1 MPDNLSIGDALV
13 ESVIVFSER
22 GSFNLTTSFVSASIY
37 ESVFTPG
44 VVCDITVLDTQDII
58 GSLQLLGDELVSFQ
72 FKSPNMIGANFIF
85 ALYEISDQQQLSSQ
99 RAKTYVLRCVSEE
112 AMFAKT
118 NYVQKSYND
127 LCSNMVQDIC
137 ENYLSTRK
145 RVVVE
150 ETRGNQ
156 NILVPHKSPF
166 EAIRMIRARSVSSSD
181 NRSSSYVFFEARE
194 NEEQLLRFCTLESRF
209 ATEPVKRFKQ
219 SGAININVLN
229 AEQDTN
235 ILSFKIPQQ
244 ISSIDRI
251 AFGGPRRI
259 TTFNWTT
266 WQTETRDVQTSDSN
280 YKDGGGGTDVSNT
293 FRNRYYNT
301 RIPPQALIPVDIS
314 DRPSTYIP
322 ESSAD
327 YQAYIAQLLQNT
339 LKIRVPGDTQLT
351 AGVTIDCTLPN
362 RSGNTT
368 EMKED
373 PLMSGKF
380 LISRIHHRIGMVQER
395 PRYTCIIECLKGRFE
410 EGIS

>member
-13 ESVIVFSER
+13 DTLIVVSER
-22 GSFNLTTSFVSASIY
+22 GSLNLTTSFVSASIY
-37 ESVFTPG
+37 ESIFTPG

-58 GSLQLLGDELVSFQ
+58 GTLQLLGDELVVFN
-72 FKSPNMIGANFIF
+72 FKSPNMRAANFVF
-85 ALYEISDQQQLSSQ
+85 ALDEISDQQQFASQ

-127 LCSNMVQDIC
+127 LCSNMIQDIC
-137 ENYLSTRK
+137 GTYLNSRK
-145 RVVVE
+145 RLQLE
-150 ETRGNQ
+150 PTRGNQ
-156 NILVPHKSPF
+156 NILIPSKNPY
-166 EAIRMIRARSVSSSD
+166 EAIRMVRARSVSAGD
-181 NRSSSYVFFEARE
+181 TRSSSYVFFEARE
-194 NEEQLLRFCTLESRF
+194 NETQILRFCTLEQRF
-209 ATEPVKRFKQ
+209 ETAPVKSFKQ
-219 SGAININVLN
+219 SGAININALSN
-229 AEQDTN
+229 EQDTN
-235 ILSFKIPQQ
+235 ILSFKIPKQ
-244 ISSIDRI
+244 ISSMDRI
-251 AFGGPRRI
+251 TFGGPRRI

-266 WQTETRDVQTSDSN
+266 WQTETKDVVTSDTN
-280 YKDGGGGTDVSNT
+280 YKDGGSGTDVSNT
-293 FRNRYYNT
+293 FRNRYYNA
-301 RIPPQALIPVDIS
+301 RIPPQSLIPVDVS
-314 DRPSTYIP
+314 DRPLTYIP

-327 YQAYIAQLLQNT
+327 YQAYIAQLMQNT
-339 LKIRVPGDTQLT
+339 LKIRVPGDTVLT

-395 PRYTCIIECLKGRFE
+395 PRYTCVIEALKGRFE

>member
-13 ESVIVFSER
+13 ETLIIFSER
-22 GSFNLTTSFVSASIY
+22 GSLNLTTSFVSASIY
-37 ESVFTPG
+37 ESIFTPG

-58 GSLQLLGDELVSFQ
+58 GNLQLLGDELVSFQ
-72 FKSPNMIGANFIF
+72 FKSPNLRAANFIF
-85 ALYEISDQQQLSSQ
+85 ALYEISDQQQLASQ
-99 RAKTYVLRCVSEE
+99 RAKTYVIRCVSEE

-118 NYVQKSYND
+118 NIVQKSYND

-137 ENYLSTRK
+137 ENYLSTKK

-150 ETRGNQ
+150 PTRGNQ
-156 NILVPHKSPF
+156 NILVPGKNPF
-166 EAIRMIRARSVSSSD
+166 EAIKMIRGRSVSAED

-194 NEEQLLRFCTLESRF
+194 DEEQLLRFCTLESRF
-209 ATEPVKRFKQ
+209 ATEPVKSFKQ
-219 SGAININVLN
+219 SGAININALSN
-229 AEQDTN
+229 EQDNN

-266 WQTETRDVQTSDSN
+266 WQFESKDIVTSDTN
-280 YKDGGGGTDVSNT
+280 YKDGGSGTDVSAS
-293 FRNRYYNT
+293 FRNRYYNA

-314 DRPSTYIP
+314 SRPLTFIP

-327 YQAYIAQLLQNT
+327 YQAYIAQLMQNT

-351 AGVTIDCTLPN
+351 AGVTIDCTLPS

-380 LISRIHHRIGMVQER
+380 LISRIHHRIGLVQER
-395 PRYTCIIECLKGRFE
+395 PRYTCVIEALKGRFE
-410 EGIS
+410 EGIQ

>member
-13 ESVIVFSER
+13 ETLIVFSER
-22 GSFNLTTSFVSASIY
+22 GSLNLTTSFVSASIY
-37 ESVFTPG
+37 ESIFTPG

-58 GSLQLLGDELVSFQ
+58 GNLQLLGDELVSFQ
-72 FKSPNMIGANFIF
+72 FKSPNLRAANFIF
-85 ALYEISDQQQLSSQ
+85 ALYEISDQQQLASQ
-99 RAKTYVLRCVSEE
+99 RAKTYVIRCVSEE

-118 NYVQKSYND
+118 NIVQKSYND

-137 ENYLSTRK
+137 ETYLSTKK

-150 ETRGNQ
+150 PTRGNQ
-156 NILVPHKSPF
+156 NILVPGKNPF
-166 EAIRMIRARSVSSSD
+166 EAIKMIRGRSVSAED

-194 NEEQLLRFCTLESRF
+194 DEEQLLRFCTLESRF
-209 ATEPVKRFKQ
+209 ATTPVKSFKQ
-219 SGAININVLN
+219 SGAININALSN
-229 AEQDTN
+229 EQDNN

-251 AFGGPRRI
+251 IFGGPRRI

-266 WQTETRDVQTSDSN
+266 WQFESNDVITSDTN
-280 YKDGGGGTDVSNT
+280 YKDGGSGTDVSAS
-293 FRNRYYNT
+293 FRNRYYNA
-301 RIPPQALIPVDIS
+301 RIPPQSLIPVDVS
-314 DRPSTYIP
+314 SRPLTFIP

-327 YQAYIAQLLQNT
+327 YQAYIAQLMQNT

-351 AGVTIDCTLPN
+351 AGVTIDCTLPS

-380 LISRIHHRIGMVQER
+380 LISRIHHRIGLVQER
-395 PRYTCIIECLKGRFE
+395 PRYTCIIEALKGRFE
-410 EGIS
+410 EGIQ

>member
-1 MPDNLSIGDALV
+1 MPDNLSIGDALI
-13 ESVIVFSER
+13 ESVILYSER
-22 GSFNLTTSFVSASIY
+22 GSLNLTTSFVAASIY

-58 GSLQLLGDELVSFQ
+58 GSLQILGDEQVVFQ
-72 FKSPNMIGANFIF
+72 FKSPSMREANFVF
-85 ALYEISDQQQLSSQ
+85 ALYEISDQQQLASQ
-99 RAKTYVLRCVSEE
+99 RAKTYILRCVSEE
-112 AMFAKT
+112 AMFAQT
-118 NYVQKSYND
+118 NYVQKSYSD
-127 LCSNMVQDIC
+127 LCSSMVQDIC
-137 ENYLSTRK
+137 TNYLFTKK
-145 RVVVE
+145 RVVIE

-166 EAIRMIRARSVSSSD
+166 EAIRMIRARSVSAND

-194 NEEQLLRFCTLESRF
+194 DEEQILRFCTLESRF
-209 ATEPVKRFKQ
+209 ATDPVKSFKQ
-219 SGAININVLN
+219 SGAININALST
-229 AEQDTN
+229 EQDNN

-251 AFGGPRRI
+251 MFGGPRRI

-266 WQTETRDVQTSDSN
+266 WQTETRDVATSDSN
-280 YKDGGGGTDVSNT
+280 YKDGGAGTDISSS
-293 FRNRYYNT
+293 FRNRYYNA
-301 RIPPQALIPVDIS
+301 RIPPQALIPVDVS

-327 YQAYIAQLLQNT
+327 YQAYIAQLMQNT
-339 LKIRVPGDTQLT
+339 LKIRVPGDTILT

-362 RSGNTT
+362 RSGTTT
-368 EMKED
+368 EMRED

-395 PRYTCIIECLKGRFE
+395 PRYTCIIEGLKGRFE